1 MDEDKRTPPSGVVGD
16 ARRPDPEDV
25 SAVDVVVA
33 DRQRSPLPAREKAAL
48 AALAHEVLIG
58 EGVGEG
64 ELTLSFV
71 DAPEMEDL
79 HLRFMN
85 EAGPTDVLTFPMGE
99 DGLLG
104 DVVVCPGVAARNNP
118 ADPAAELRLLVVHG
132 VLHALGYDHHGERD
146 RAEMWARQGRYSGV
160 VVP

>member
-1 MDEDKRTPPSGVVGD
+1 MDEDERTPPSGVVG
-16 ARRPDPEDV
+16 ARGPDPEDV
-25 SAVDVVVA
+25 GAVDVVVA
-33 DRQRSPLPAREKAAL
+33 DRQRSPLPTRESAAL
-48 AALAHEVLIG
+48 AALAREVLTG
-58 EGVGEG
+58 EGVAEG

-79 HLRFMN
+79 HVRFMN

-104 DVVVCPGVAARNNP
+104 DVVVCPEVAARNNP

-132 VLHALGYDHHGERD
+132 VLHALGHDHHGERE

>member
-1 MDEDKRTPPSGVVGD
+1 MDEYHRTPP
-16 ARRPDPEDV
+16 RRNDPKDIGG
-25 SAVDVVVA
+25 VDVVVA
-33 DRQRSPLPAREKAAL
+33 DRQRSALSARESGAL
-48 AALAHEVLIG
+48 AALAREVLIG
-58 EGVGEG
+58 EGVAEG

-79 HLRFMN
+79 HLRFMD

-104 DVVVCPGVAARNNP
+104 DVVVCPEVAAGNNP
-118 ADPAAELRLLVVHG
+118 TDPAAELRLLVVHG
-132 VLHALGYDHHGERD
+132 VLHALGYDHHGERE

>member
-1 MDEDKRTPPSGVVGD
+1 M
-16 ARRPDPEDV
+16 
-25 SAVDVVVA
+25 VVA
-33 DRQRSPLPAREKAAL
+33 DRQRSPLPARESAAL
-48 AALAHEVLIG
+48 AALAREVLTG
-58 EGVGEG
+58 EGVTEG

-104 DVVVCPGVAARNNP
+104 DVVVCPEVAARNNP

-132 VLHALGYDHHGERD
+132 VLHALGHDHHGERE

-160 VVP
+160 VP

>member
-1 MDEDKRTPPSGVVGD
+1 MDEHERTPRSAVVGD
-16 ARRPDPEDV
+16 VLADQADEAAGIEVMV
-25 SAVDVVVA
+25 S
-33 DRQRSPLPAREKAAL
+33 DRQRRPLPARETSAL
-48 AALAHEVLIG
+48 AALARETLIG
-58 EGVGEG
+58 EGVTGG

-71 DAPEMEDL
+71 DGPEMEDL
-79 HLRFMN
+79 HIRFMD
-85 EAGPTDVLTFPMGE
+85 EAGPTDVLSFPMGE

-104 DVVVCPGVAARNNP
+104 DVIVCPEVAARNNP

-132 VLHALGYDHHGERD
+132 VLHVLGYDHHDERE